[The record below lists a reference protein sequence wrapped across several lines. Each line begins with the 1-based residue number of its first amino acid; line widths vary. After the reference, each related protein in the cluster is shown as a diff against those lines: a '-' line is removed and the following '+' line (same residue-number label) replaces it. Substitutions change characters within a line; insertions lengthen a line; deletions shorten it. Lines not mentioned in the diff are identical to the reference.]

1 MNSQVVP
8 FTMVSTQQFFKAG
21 ENKRP
26 PRANITR
33 FQRSDGNWKE
43 VVTYYNEDRSIRGT
57 TTTLGITGRGVFKV
71 NDDVQKL
78 FFLSPMYHASHEI
91 NEDQLRKTGQFARD
105 AVVLGFPVIV
115 QRTPSGDETGYTEFY
130 LAPSLGGTMVRQV
143 VFHADGSYSV
153 VDAETIKV
161 GEPSESEFGVIPNYP
176 VDYALYE
183 RFIKD
188 ADSQGDHELANKMR
202 QVLEQQKAAS
212 SSGHG

>member
-1 MNSQVVP
+1 MRLPSGRLVTYLAIVVLLLGLVSTGVGFILRRHRQMNSQVVP

-78 FFLSPMYHASHEI
+78 FFLSPMYHA
-91 NEDQLRKTGQFARD
+91 
-105 AVVLGFPVIV
+105 
-115 QRTPSGDETGYTEFY
+115 
-130 LAPSLGGTMVRQV
+130 
-143 VFHADGSYSV
+143 
-153 VDAETIKV
+153 
-161 GEPSESEFGVIPNYP
+161 
-176 VDYALYE
+176 
-183 RFIKD
+183 
-188 ADSQGDHELANKMR
+188 
-202 QVLEQQKAAS
+202 
-212 SSGHG
+212 